1 MSDKAFRDY
10 FIRKLGGYSILKMA
24 KFDESTNKYESDL
37 LCDYTLGFLDGSLV
51 TFQEQQKRI
60 KELESKVT
68 DLSKNLKDRELA
80 VLVRQERID
89 RAIILLK
96 SIRSENDLWG
106 CDQVDVQIDLLEQAL
121 KGGDE

>member
-1 MSDKAFRDY
+1 MSEKQFRDY

-24 KFDESTNKYESDL
+24 KFNESTNKYDSDS

-60 KELESKVT
+60 EELESKLKAT
-68 DLSKNLKDRELA
+68 DALGRMRAAVIGAYKTQGLDARTKRKMLILKKA
-80 VLVRQERID
+80 
-89 RAIILLK
+89 
-96 SIRSENDLWG
+96 
-106 CDQVDVQIDLLEQAL
+106 EQKL